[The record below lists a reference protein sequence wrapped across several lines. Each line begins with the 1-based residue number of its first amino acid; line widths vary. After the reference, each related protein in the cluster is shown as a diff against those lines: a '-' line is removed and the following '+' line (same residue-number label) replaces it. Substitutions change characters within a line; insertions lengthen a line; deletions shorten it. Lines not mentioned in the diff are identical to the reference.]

1 MAVIPSRLA
10 GIPEALEYWMNRN
23 RGNASEQR
31 AAERH
36 QAWRRNLAAV
46 KAQAAQQAQMQRGAL
61 QKFQGDMANQMLRM
75 SGTPGVTMLPQQVI
89 NPKHADEMRTWDLEM
104 EEGEDPPV
112 SPMPLEIINQERAM
126 TPQDKYQAW
135 QLYNRAHGTN
145 MPGAS
150 AFAKALGAGV
160 DAQDPFVEKRWNA
173 AMSEGGIPF
182 GSKQREGYRT
192 AAQDAIGS
200 AMAEAQAAKDGGLA
214 GTFGDAQQD
223 NIDDVRRVIMQDAW
237 TVARK
242 IARDSNL
249 IDEGT
254 AFDQILDAMARGKIS
269 AMQISQLSGEDA
281 IVGDEGISAYWTPN
295 TRGLQAGPTSREQ
308 LREEFAKEY
317 GSQYGRDRTSAQGVG
332 PIIRN

>member
-1 MAVIPSRLA
+1 MATIPSRLA

-61 QKFQGDMANQMLRM
+61 QKWQNDPNNLAILANKV
-75 SGTPGVTMLPQQVI
+75 GTPI
-89 NPKHADEMRTWDLEM
+89 NYNVKNPMYDAWGA
-104 EEGEDPPV
+104 EGEDPPV
-112 SPMPLEIINQERAM
+112 TEMPTNEMLQKSRPI
-126 TPQDKYQAW
+126 TLQDKYANQM
-135 QLYNRAHGTN
+135 LYNRAHGAN
-145 MPGAS
+145 APGAG
-150 AFAKALGAGV
+150 ALARILGAGA
-160 DAQDPFVEKRWNA
+160 DEQDPFVETRWNA

-214 GTFGDAQQD
+214 GVFSDVQQD

-237 TVARK
+237 TVARQ

-249 IDEGT
+249 MDEGT
-254 AFDQILDAMARGKIS
+254 AFNQILDAMARGKIS
-269 AMQISQLSGEDA
+269 AMQISQLSGKDA

-295 TRGLQAGPTSREQ
+295 KRGLQASATPREQ
-308 LREEFAKEY
+308 LRKEFEAEY
-317 GSQYGRDRTSAQGVG
+317 G
-332 PIIRN
+332 PISRANSLGLPPPN

>member
-10 GIPEALEYWMNRN
+10 GLPEIIAWGLKRN

-36 QAWRRNLAAV
+36 EAWRQNLAAV
-46 KAQAAQQAQMQRGAL
+46 RAQAAQQAQMQRGSMR
-61 QKFQGDMANQMLRM
+61 QFQGDMANQMRLM
-75 SGTPGVTMLPQQVI
+75 GGTPGETMIPYQVKNPNFVEGVAPGNPHRDVDLAETI
-89 NPKHADEMRTWDLEM
+89 NK
-104 EEGEDPPV
+104 
-112 SPMPLEIINQERAM
+112 ERAM

-150 AFAKALGAGV
+150 AFAKALGAGA
-160 DAQDPFVEKRWNA
+160 DEQDPFVETQWNA

-182 GSKQREGYRT
+182 GAQIRKDYST
-192 AAQDAIGS
+192 MAQDAIGS

-214 GTFGDAQQD
+214 GVFGDAQQD

-237 TVARK
+237 TVARR

-254 AFDQILDAMARGKIS
+254 AFNQILDAMARGKIS
-269 AMQISQLSGEDA
+269 AMQISQLGGEDA
-281 IVGDEGISAYWTPN
+281 IIGDEGFLQGGWWTPDK
-295 TRGLQAGPTSREQ
+295 RGLQASATPREQ

-317 GSQYGRDRTSAQGVG
+317 GDQYGANRTSAQGVG